1 MRAFAV
7 ETALA
12 LNSAFQG
19 AYTDEAI
26 VALKNVNCGRL
37 HSGKMLQRVDS
48 PARRDHIGYELDL
61 KPYWF
66 KPLGRVFGV
75 SVDAVTDQVVQ
86 WVSKDC
92 VRGARSSGGEPRREQ
107 FRRQRASPYKSDQPA
122 VDNHEFYLA
131 YHAMFCVAGELLSEH
146 SIVIDRWESNV
157 FDSWLRRHR
166 LARNDGT
173 WLADCRDPWPIERRP
188 WQNEE
193 CSESWRWEITRK
205 DFEDALC
212 IDGVL
217 PVRLPVW
224 GEWHFSEGSRTEEFS
239 ISSALVSDA
248 AAESVLYQLQIA
260 RDPNEGYLPDDD
272 HYETV
277 RLGRHRIWG
286 WIKSPDSASGLDQF
300 DPNAGKLPFPSASP
314 GKEICSSFDLYLGE
328 DRRRW
333 YSGAQGAEMAFCAE
347 IWGDR
352 TKESDY
358 SYPEFGRMLYV
369 GSDFLKTFLKRLKR
383 CLVVKVEIS
392 RRESSYARDSEYS
405 YVPPYYRLFVID
417 SKGSVRSF

>member
-1 MRAFAV
+1 MPPVKIILQMASTSQPTSVLQKYAGQFLRLAFDGPPHVLMRAFAV

-92 VRGARSSGGEPRREQ
+92 VRDARSSGGEPRREQ

-173 WLADCRDPWPIERRP
+173 GWLIVAIRG
-188 WQNEE
+188 QL
-193 CSESWRWEITRK
+193 SGGLGKTK
-205 DFEDALC
+205 
-212 IDGVL
+212 
-217 PVRLPVW
+217 
-224 GEWHFSEGSRTEEFS
+224 
-239 ISSALVSDA
+239 
-248 AAESVLYQLQIA
+248 SVLKVGA
-260 RDPNEGYLPDDD
+260 GRS
-272 HYETV
+272 HV
-277 RLGRHRIWG
+277 RIL
-286 WIKSPDSASGLDQF
+286 
-300 DPNAGKLPFPSASP
+300 
-314 GKEICSSFDLYLGE
+314 
-328 DRRRW
+328 
-333 YSGAQGAEMAFCAE
+333 
-347 IWGDR
+347 
-352 TKESDY
+352 
-358 SYPEFGRMLYV
+358 RMLYALM
-369 GSDFLKTFLKRLKR
+369 GCCR
-383 CLVVKVEIS
+383 
-392 RRESSYARDSEYS
+392 
-405 YVPPYYRLFVID
+405 
-417 SKGSVRSF
+417 